1 MAANAL
7 KTQEIRL
14 HEIQNRR
21 INLELEI
28 EAVEEL
34 MLEDINL
41 ETDLSEIRLRLSEK
55 EGDYTFLSGL
65 LRTNSPLES
74 IHAILLAEVKDAKI
88 ECQEAEIQFLRE
100 VNKARTE
107 ALEILTTEIV
117 DTRFSFDLKKED
129 YREEDSKANRR
140 AVRELEM
147 KLEMLREIRNT
158 LLGQ

>member
-1 MAANAL
+1 MAVNLL

-14 HEIQNRR
+14 NEINNCR
-21 INLELEI
+21 INLEKQV

-74 IHAILLAEVKDAKI
+74 IHAILLAKVKDAKV
-88 ECQEAEIQFLRE
+88 ECQEAEVQFLRE
-100 VNKARTE
+100 VNKARME

>member
-1 MAANAL
+1 MAANLL

-14 HEIQNRR
+14 NEIQNCR
-21 INLELEI
+21 INLEMQI

-41 ETDLSEIRLRLSEK
+41 ATDLSEIRLRLSEK

-74 IHAILLAEVKDAKI
+74 IHAILLAEVKDAKV
-88 ECQEAEIQFLRE
+88 ECQEAEVQFLRE

-117 DTRFSFDLKKED
+117 DTRFFFDLKKED
-129 YREEDSKANRR
+129 YAEEATKANRR

>member
-1 MAANAL
+1 MAANLL

-14 HEIQNRR
+14 HEIQNCR
-21 INLELEI
+21 INLEMQI

-100 VNKARTE
+100 VNKARME

>member
-1 MAANAL
+1 MAVNLL

-14 HEIQNRR
+14 NEINNCR
-21 INLELEI
+21 INLEKQV

-74 IHAILLAEVKDAKI
+74 IHAILLAEVKDAKV
-88 ECQEAEIQFLRE
+88 ECQEAEVQFLRE

-129 YREEDSKANRR
+129 YREEDSKVNRR